1 MAFQPACSLFI
12 HWRVIQATLF
22 FLSCSLFVHCTAY
35 FMFTHTHNI
44 TLYSHTEWPIHS
56 IAFTLFMF
64 IIHKWWWNLIERS
77 RHFNVRIAFVR
88 TDCSN
93 ATAESQNQS
102 TFQAG
107 LTMKIR
113 TLAELS
119 IQFFT
124 PKDLI
129 DIFINRKIPKFSWY
143 IYIECLNWF
152 FSLPFYN
159 FSVSITCTIVVFDF
173 FFQQIHSSQMKLNN
187 FYVIFHTMAMFGS
200 CSMSRHEI
208 IDITYDVDTLFAS
221 SERHESDTAST
232 DDSPCFLETKK
243 YTPTT
248 AKKIL
253 LIPYPGVWI
262 EYLQR
267 WCEVRSCTAT
277 HRYPTCIHAIYS

>member
-44 TLYSHTEWPIHS
+44 TLYSHTEWPIHF

-143 IYIECLNWF
+143 IYRMFELIFFIAILQLFCFNHMHDRCIWF
-152 FSLPFYN
+152 FFPADSFIPN
-159 FSVSITCTIVVFDF
+159 
-173 FFQQIHSSQMKLNN
+173 
-187 FYVIFHTMAMFGS
+187 
-200 CSMSRHEI
+200 EI
-208 IDITYDVDTLFAS
+208 
-221 SERHESDTAST
+221 E
-232 DDSPCFLETKK
+232 
-243 YTPTT
+243 
-248 AKKIL
+248 
-253 LIPYPGVWI
+253 
-262 EYLQR
+262 
-267 WCEVRSCTAT
+267 
-277 HRYPTCIHAIYS
+277 